1 MEDLQDARF
10 IMNRA
15 ITRTTSVVQNYRV
28 DGSFEAVQ
36 DTDKYQYITKSLT
49 DIERERIV
57 AAKENSRRLRKYQPS
72 LQTMELDYD

>member
-1 MEDLQDARF
+1 MEDLKDARF
-10 IMNRA
+10 LMNRK
-15 ITRTTSVVQNYRV
+15 ITRTTSVVQNYRG
-28 DGSFEAVQ
+28 DGSDEAVQ
-36 DTDKYQYITKSLT
+36 DADKYQYITKSLT